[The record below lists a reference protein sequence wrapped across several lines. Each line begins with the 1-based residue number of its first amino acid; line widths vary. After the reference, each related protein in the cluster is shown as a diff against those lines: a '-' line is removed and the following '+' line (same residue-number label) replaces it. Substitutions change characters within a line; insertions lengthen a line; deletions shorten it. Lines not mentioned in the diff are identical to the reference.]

1 MGVRSKD
8 KRKVRDNFSVP
19 DISNWVNNRTI
30 GQDGKD
36 PLVKDMFQKQNQ
48 KMHFGHLEFDISKM
62 ETARKELES

>member
-1 MGVRSKD
+1 MGVGSKD

-30 GQDGKD
+30 GRDGKD
-36 PLVKDMFQKQNQ
+36 PLVKDMLQQNQ
-48 KMHFGHLEFDISKM
+48 KVHFGHFEFDIPKM